1 MLNIDSNSW
10 LNQNYE
16 VIHIWIGHFKF
27 ISLNSIL
34 FYSKLF
40 DKHPAPDD
48 TYWMP

>member
-1 MLNIDSNSW
+1 MLKMLNIDEPELWSYSNW
-10 LNQNYE
+10 NL
-16 VIHIWIGHFKF
+16 HFEF
-27 ISLNSIL
+27 ISLNYIL